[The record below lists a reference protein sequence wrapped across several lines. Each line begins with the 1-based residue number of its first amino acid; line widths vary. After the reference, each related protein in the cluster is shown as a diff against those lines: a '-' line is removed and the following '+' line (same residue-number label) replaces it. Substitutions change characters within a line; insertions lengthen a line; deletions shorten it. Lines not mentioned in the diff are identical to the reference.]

1 MRCIAAALSTVTITL
16 MTAGLTAQT
25 KPSFAGKW
33 IMESASNGRDGLG
46 RELTIT
52 QEANTLT
59 IEYITIGENP
69 VSSKLVYTVDGNEN
83 TNTITGRA
91 GQTKVV
97 SKATWSAN
105 TLVITT
111 TRATGEHKRTL
122 NLESGNLVIEASTSG
137 FGPMPTKIIYKKG
150 T

>member
-1 MRCIAAALSTVTITL
+1 MRNIAAALSAVTVL
-16 MTAGLTAQT
+16 LLAAGLTAQA

-33 IMESASNGRDGLG
+33 VEESSSNGRDGLG

-59 IEYITIGENP
+59 IEYIPVGENP
-69 VSSKLVYTVDGNEN
+69 VPRKLVYTLDGTES

-97 SKATWSAN
+97 SKATWSGN

-111 TRATGEHKRTL
+111 TRATGEHKRTF
-122 NLESGNLVIEASTSG
+122 NLESGKLVVEASVSG
-137 FGPMPTKIIYKKG
+137 FGPMPTKIMYKKA